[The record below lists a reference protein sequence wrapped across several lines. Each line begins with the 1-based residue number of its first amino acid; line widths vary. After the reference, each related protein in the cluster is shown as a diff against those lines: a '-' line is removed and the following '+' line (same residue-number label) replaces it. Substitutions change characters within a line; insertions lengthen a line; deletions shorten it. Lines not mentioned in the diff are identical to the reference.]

1 MNEILE
7 KISNVGIVPVVVI
20 EDADN
25 AVRTV
30 EALSNGGIDVA
41 EVTFRT
47 DAAEESI
54 KRISEARPDIIL
66 GAGTVTSVE
75 QVDRAVRAGAP
86 ASKNGILLRAG
97 FYCASSNSSGCSAIH
112 WAKATACSCPREET
126 GRTAYESWGAP
137 VSKAYGTSGRAVSPY
152 CLTSAP
158 QNTPASTVPSAIA
171 AAISLLLSKR

>member
-7 KISNVGIVPVVVI
+7 KISSAGIVPVVVI

-25 AVRTV
+25 AVKTV

-66 GAGTVTSVE
+66 GRWTELSVQE
-75 QVDRAVRAGAP
+75 L
-86 ASKNGILLRAG
+86 NLL
-97 FYCASSNSSGCSAIH
+97 
-112 WAKATACSCPREET
+112 
-126 GRTAYESWGAP
+126 
-137 VSKAYGTSGRAVSPY
+137 
-152 CLTSAP
+152 
-158 QNTPASTVPSAIA
+158 
-171 AAISLLLSKR
+171 

>member
-7 KISNVGIVPVVVI
+7 KISNAGIVPVVVI

-25 AVRTV
+25 AVKTV

-75 QVDRAVRAGAP
+75 QVDRAVRAGAKFIVTP
-86 ASKNGILLRAG
+86 GYNPKVVNYCIDNSVRGGSGYGQIL
-97 FYCASSNSSGCSAIH
+97 
-112 WAKATACSCPREET
+112 SCGT
-126 GRTAYESWGAP
+126 GRRCEDAE
-137 VSKAYGTSGRAVSPY
+137 GTFG
-152 CLTSAP
+152 
-158 QNTPASTVPSAIA
+158 TVH
-171 AAISLLLSKR
+171 